1 MNDIGESQVVSPPN
15 ASNINF
21 QKYGSGGHP
30 QKVDNRGSNYSHAAI
45 DSGAHNQ
52 PRSATTKKPRPQSGK
67 PSHAD
72 KHGQHVIQTHVINQ
86 QNPRGGSLKRELY
99 NSNQNQLSLQG
110 STHKYGQKGSKL
122 GIGPAANTGSGQ
134 PGQSAQFSGASGFNS
149 VHGQGPQKQ
158 NSISK
163 MKPHH
168 IGQNTSGNIKHDAG
182 RGSSGGLQ
190 QMAPQRKAQSVDPR
204 DRAAAA
210 FSHSGT
216 ALTNSRNANGQQ
228 STTTNNIQSFGPTHS
243 TTQYRPDQK
252 SSTQNFSQRHDSR
265 PQSGYIASVQP
276 RSNSTS
282 YLQKQTHFHS
292 NAHYN

>member
-72 KHGQHVIQTHVINQ
+72 KPGQHVIQTHVINQ

-110 STHKYGQKGSKL
+110 STHKYG
-122 GIGPAANTGSGQ
+122 
-134 PGQSAQFSGASGFNS
+134 
-149 VHGQGPQKQ
+149 
-158 NSISK
+158 
-163 MKPHH
+163 
-168 IGQNTSGNIKHDAG
+168 
-182 RGSSGGLQ
+182 
-190 QMAPQRKAQSVDPR
+190 
-204 DRAAAA
+204 
-210 FSHSGT
+210 
-216 ALTNSRNANGQQ
+216 
-228 STTTNNIQSFGPTHS
+228 
-243 TTQYRPDQK
+243 
-252 SSTQNFSQRHDSR
+252 
-265 PQSGYIASVQP
+265 
-276 RSNSTS
+276 
-282 YLQKQTHFHS
+282 
-292 NAHYN
+292 